1 MILCLNP
8 VSSLA
13 LQAFVDLAFMKLDQT
28 ELNGKH
34 SEIVAMSSL
43 GSPPF
48 LLMGF
53 ACGRVHV
60 HSWKD
65 SVAECLRSQEDHHCT
80 CIPHSHRSLH
90 SILTLHTASGDDND
104 GVLSVWCGTSASTL
118 VALDYP
124 LTPSTFWG
132 LQHDVERHC
141 SVVALRSGSALH
153 KLRLSAD
160 KSCILALL
168 HQPGT
173 QNSSLAVIDTS
184 QKALLQ
190 LLTCDISGEVLISSL
205 VREIQMLKHNSNT
218 HVIY

>member
-1 MILCLNP
+1 MVFNMANKTRFFIQPAKTC
-8 VSSLA
+8 S
-13 LQAFVDLAFMKLDQT
+13 

-80 CIPHSHRSLH
+80 RIPHSHRSLH
-90 SILTLHTASGDDND
+90 SILSLHTASGDGGD

-141 SVVALRSGSALH
+141 SVVPLKSGSASH
-153 KLRLSAD
+153 EFTAKELRLSAD

-184 QKALLQ
+184 QKTLLQ
-190 LLTCDISGEVLISSL
+190 LVTCDISGEFIISSL
-205 VREIQMLKHNSNT
+205 VREIQVLEHVILYT
-218 HVIY
+218 HVIH